1 MTLAQLAALCDFEK
15 SNMARI
21 EKGNTNP
28 TYKTLY
34 KISKALSISIKDLVN
49 IDQSNSN
56 VKKDSRFRG
65 NDFDI
70 FYHATNIVA

>member
-49 IDQSNSN
+49 ID
-56 VKKDSRFRG
+56 
-65 NDFDI
+65 
-70 FYHATNIVA
+70 

>member
-1 MTLAQLAALCDFEK
+1 MLFIVLIINPFCSSFNFLPISDFTLSGSLAKLAAECDFEK

-34 KISKALSISIKDLVN
+34 KIAKALSISITELVN
-49 IDQSNSN
+49 ID
-56 VKKDSRFRG
+56 
-65 NDFDI
+65 
-70 FYHATNIVA
+70 

>member
-1 MTLAQLAALCDFEK
+1 MRLSNKMTLAQLAALCDFEK

-49 IDQSNSN
+49 ID
-56 VKKDSRFRG
+56 
-65 NDFDI
+65 
-70 FYHATNIVA
+70 

>member
-1 MTLAQLAALCDFEK
+1 MVENESIKLGKRIKKLRLSNKMTLAQLAALCDFEK

-49 IDQSNSN
+49 ID
-56 VKKDSRFRG
+56 
-65 NDFDI
+65 
-70 FYHATNIVA
+70 